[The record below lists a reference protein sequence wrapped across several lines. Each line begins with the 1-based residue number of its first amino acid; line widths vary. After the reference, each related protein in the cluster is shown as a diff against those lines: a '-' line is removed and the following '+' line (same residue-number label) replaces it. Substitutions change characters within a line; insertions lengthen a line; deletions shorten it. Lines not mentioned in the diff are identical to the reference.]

1 MREKIKTYI
10 RKMHITY
17 FKWVFATDICRV
29 VSCARTST
37 IIHPGF
43 VRTFIVCDRYAKRI
57 CTMWDTR
64 THTYKQSE
72 NDVTIEETDRCIWL
86 MVSRI
91 YIYICIVLFPNDVEI
106 ATTTA
111 EWESGFMVCCVI
123 VCVFHPWWLALCG
136 LYFSHI

>member
-57 CTMWDTR
+57 CTMWDTH

-72 NDVTIEETDRCIWL
+72 NDVEKNDRGNRQVYL
-86 MVSRI
+86 ADGLTHI
-91 YIYICIVLFPNDVEI
+91 YIYL
-106 ATTTA
+106 
-111 EWESGFMVCCVI
+111 
-123 VCVFHPWWLALCG
+123 
-136 LYFSHI
+136 